1 MSKAKRSASRKKDE
15 AGKNVT
21 VCVRVRPLNRLE
33 IRTSQGEAWSFH
45 EDKEIRQEFMPEDKQ
60 ARASGRKEKK
70 KKPIHFAYD
79 HLFTP
84 DKNNRDIYETIGS
97 PIVSGA
103 MKGYHGCIFAYGQTS
118 SGKTYTI
125 HGTSKAPGMIPQ
137 AVEEIFDYIEDNP
150 DREFVLRVSYMEI
163 YNEIVNDLLAP
174 ENTNMRIREDRR
186 KGVFVEG
193 LKEDVVMTGDQVF
206 SLLHAGTS
214 HRHIG
219 RTNYNEV
226 SSRSHT
232 IFRVVIESQKSNSTK
247 GAVRTSVLN
256 MVDLAGSENAVKA
269 GSGARIKETGYIN
282 KSLLTL
288 GHVIWKL
295 SEGNTA
301 HIPYRDSKLTRI
313 LQSSLSGRAK
323 IAVVCNISPST
334 GNLDETISTL
344 KFANRAKR
352 VKTSAKVNEQLDD
365 SVLLRKYREEIAHLK
380 AELEQARAQTKKMI
394 ESGAKPEPD
403 EPADVEG
410 VQPQQMRRENE
421 QEKMALRAKIESLTR
436 LILKSSQ
443 ADSLSLR
450 QQAAAASS
458 SSTSSS
464 TGSKNKMM
472 PRRRMQRQNSLL
484 RRKPG
489 MFASNSTVNVFGT
502 LPRNFG
508 AMLKQHQR
516 TSSSGID
523 AELDEPT
530 GDNDEDDVLCDPD
543 MQPEMKTDGIE
554 DVAQLKQMLHRMQK
568 HVHDKDEEIA
578 ALKAQNAQ
586 MAEQLEE
593 KEKLLQEWDSF
604 YITNSNKNSA
614 LKERLRE
621 FASQQVDHSKEMSE
635 LFDSLD
641 LDEDEFDAPLVDLD
655 DGAAAARNRGA
666 SKFDS
671 IRDKFKSMEQD
682 G

>member
-1 MSKAKRSASRKKDE
+1 M
-15 AGKNVT
+15 N
-21 VCVRVRPLNRLE
+21 
-33 IRTSQGEAWSFH
+33 Q
-45 EDKEIRQEFMPEDKQ
+45 
-60 ARASGRKEKK
+60 
-70 KKPIHFAYD
+70 
-79 HLFTP
+79 
-84 DKNNRDIYETIGS
+84 
-97 PIVSGA
+97 
-103 MKGYHGCIFAYGQTS
+103 
-118 SGKTYTI
+118 
-125 HGTSKAPGMIPQ
+125 
-137 AVEEIFDYIEDNP
+137 
-150 DREFVLRVSYMEI
+150 
-163 YNEIVNDLLAP
+163 
-174 ENTNMRIREDRR
+174 
-186 KGVFVEG
+186 
-193 LKEDVVMTGDQVF
+193 
-206 SLLHAGTS
+206 
-214 HRHIG
+214 
-219 RTNYNEV
+219 V
-226 SSRSHT
+226 SSRSHALFIIIVEQNEVT
-232 IFRVVIESQKSNSTK
+232 SAAAGDKKGRGRRGGSNGNSGKQQQIFKVGK
-247 GAVRTSVLN
+247 LN
-256 MVDLAGSENAVKA
+256 LVDLAGSERVRTA
-269 GSGARIKETGYIN
+269 GVTGQRLEESRKIN
-282 KSLLTL
+282 KSLSSLGNVISALTDQS
-288 GHVIWKL
+288 GR
-295 SEGNTA
+295 A